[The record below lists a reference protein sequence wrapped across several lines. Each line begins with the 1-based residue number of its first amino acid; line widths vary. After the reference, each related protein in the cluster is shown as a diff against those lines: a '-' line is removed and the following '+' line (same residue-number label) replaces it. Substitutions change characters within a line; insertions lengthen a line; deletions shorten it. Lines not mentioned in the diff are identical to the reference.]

1 MIIFEKSQQVKKM
14 IMQQVFLLD
23 YNYFKEHYKMIAI
36 DLSKQQELDSD
47 RKALQENNITKNLQQ
62 QATIFSIIEEV
73 KETVLDFLQ
82 GTIKVF

>member
-1 MIIFEKSQQVKKM
+1 MII
-14 IMQQVFLLD
+14 QQVFLLH

-82 GTIKVF
+82 GTVKVF